1 MARIPYPKTIKT
13 FDQQIAILK
22 GRGLCFSD
30 EARAKQLLQNISYY
44 RMSGYWYPLLS
55 DKQNHIFK
63 SGATFEQAFSIYKF
77 DAKLRKLILS
87 EISKIEVAVR
97 TQIAYT
103 MSHIHGGLW
112 LTDSSLFKNPA
123 KHANTIS
130 KIDEEYSRSDEEFV
144 TAFKAKYSDPFPPS
158 WITLEITSLGTLS
171 LLYSNMKDGQ
181 CKRDIAHYFCVA
193 DRVMVSWLHAITY
206 IRNICAHHSRL
217 WNKILG
223 IRPLVPRR
231 TANSFVNNS
240 ATSNNKVYYILCM
253 IAYWLDIINPN
264 NTFRDKIRNL
274 FIDFPNIDVVA
285 MGFPHNWKNEPLW
298 RQTLQNLS

>member
-1 MARIPYPKTIKT
+1 MTRNLYPKTIKT

-22 GRGLCFSD
+22 SRGLCFND
-30 EARAKQLLQNISYY
+30 EERAKQLLQNISYY

-63 SGATFEQAFSIYKF
+63 AGVTFEQAFSIYKF
-77 DAKLRKLILS
+77 DAKLRTLILS

-97 TQIAYT
+97 TQIAYI
-103 MSHIHGGLW
+103 MSHAHGGLW
-112 LTDSSLFKNPA
+112 FTDYSLFKNPA

-130 KIDEEYSRSDEEFV
+130 KIDEEYSRSDEDFV
-144 TAFKAKYSDPFPPS
+144 TAFKAKYSDHFPPS

-181 CKRDIAHYFCVA
+181 CKRDIARYFGVA
-193 DRVMVSWLHAITY
+193 DRVMVSWLHTITY

-231 TANSFVNNS
+231 TTYPFVHNS
-240 ATSNNKVYYILCM
+240 ATFNNKVYYILCM

-264 NTFRDKIRNL
+264 NAFRDKLRDL
-274 FIDFPNIDVVA
+274 FIEFSNIDVAA
-285 MGFPHNWKNEPLW
+285 MGFPRNWQNEPLW
-298 RQTLQNLS
+298 R

>member
-1 MARIPYPKTIKT
+1 MTRVPYPKTIKT

-22 GRGLCFSD
+22 SRGLCFND
-30 EARAKQLLQNISYY
+30 EVRAKQLLQNISYY

-77 DAKLRKLILS
+77 DAKLRTLILS

-97 TQIAYT
+97 TQIAYI
-103 MSHIHGGLW
+103 MSHAHGGLW
-112 LTDSSLFKNPA
+112 FTDSSLFKNPA
-123 KHANTIS
+123 KHANTVS
-130 KIDEEYSRSDEEFV
+130 KIDEEYSRSDEDFV
-144 TAFKAKYSDPFPPS
+144 TAFKAKYSDHFPPS

-171 LLYSNMKDGQ
+171 LLYSNLKDGQ
-181 CKRDIAHYFCVA
+181 CKRDIARYFGVA

-231 TANSFVNNS
+231 TVNPFVNNS
-240 ATSNNKVYYILCM
+240 TTSNNKVYYILCM

-264 NTFRDKIRNL
+264 STFRDKIREL
-274 FIDFPNIDVVA
+274 FIEFPNIDVAA
-285 MGFPHNWKNEPLW
+285 MGFPRNWQNEHLGK
-298 RQTLQNLS
+298 

>member
-1 MARIPYPKTIKT
+1 MTRVPYPKTIKT

-22 GRGLCFSD
+22 SRGLCFND
-30 EARAKQLLQNISYY
+30 EVRAKQLLQNISYY

-77 DAKLRKLILS
+77 DAKLRTLILS
-87 EISKIEVAVR
+87 EISMIEVAVR
-97 TQIAYT
+97 TQIAYI
-103 MSHIHGGLW
+103 MSHAHGGLW
-112 LTDSSLFKNPA
+112 FTDSSLFKNPA
-123 KHANTIS
+123 KHANTVS
-130 KIDEEYSRSDEEFV
+130 KIDEEYSRSDEDFV
-144 TAFKAKYSDPFPPS
+144 TAFKAKYSDHFPPS

-171 LLYSNMKDGQ
+171 LLYSNLKDGQ
-181 CKRDIAHYFCVA
+181 CKRDIARYFGVA

-206 IRNICAHHSRL
+206 IRNICAHHCRL

-231 TANSFVNNS
+231 TVNPFVNNS
-240 ATSNNKVYYILCM
+240 TTSNNKVYYILCM

-264 NTFRDKIRNL
+264 STFRDKIREL
-274 FIDFPNIDVVA
+274 FIEFPNIDVAA
-285 MGFPHNWKNEPLW
+285 MGFPRNWQNEHLGK
-298 RQTLQNLS
+298 